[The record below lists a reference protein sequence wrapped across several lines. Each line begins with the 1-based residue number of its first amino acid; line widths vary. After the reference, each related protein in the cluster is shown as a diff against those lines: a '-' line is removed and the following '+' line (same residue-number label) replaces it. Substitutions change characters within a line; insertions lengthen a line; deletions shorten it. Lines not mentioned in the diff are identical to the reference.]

1 MTEPHFAV
9 LRPTGRVAY
18 GHRERGE
25 TTNTQGMGRLRTWFS
40 DEFIPDM
47 PANRLADAV
56 IGRLGYRH
64 PAGWVGPV
72 AVAVEEAA
80 TGRGS
85 AASCRGTGDDR

>member
-40 DEFIPDM
+40 DEFTPDM
-47 PANRLADAV
+47 PAARSAGLKGCGSRASQLAQQRVDL
-56 IGRLGYRH
+56 LGYPQPTARL
-64 PAGWVGPV
+64 VGL
-72 AVAVEEAA
+72 
-80 TGRGS
+80 G
-85 AASCRGTGDDR
+85 